1 MKNFPVLLF
10 LILAALCLTLAGGC
24 SCDDDDDDN
33 DDNDSSDNDD
43 DDDNDAADDD
53 TTDDDDADDDDDTT
67 DDDADDDDD
76 DTPPYNTELC
86 EPAMAAIYEDCHL
99 SITVGETPLTREE
112 AVASCENV
120 EYLFWPCALDCYLDY
135 EEDCLAMYVC
145 LQECIAE

>member
-24 SCDDDDDDN
+24 SCDDDDDD
-33 DDNDSSDNDD
+33 
-43 DDDNDAADDD
+43 
-53 TTDDDDADDDDDTT
+53 
-67 DDDADDDDD
+67 DD
-76 DTPPYNTELC
+76 DTPPYNIELC
-86 EPAMAAIYEDCHL
+86 EPAMAAIYEECHL

>member
-1 MKNFPVLLF
+1 MKKFLVLFL
-10 LILAALCLTLAGGC
+10 LILAALCLSLTGAC

-33 DDNDSSDNDD
+33 DDNDSGDD
-43 DDDNDAADDD
+43 DDDDDDTDDDMVDDD
-53 TTDDDDADDDDDTT
+53 TTDDDT

-86 EPAMAAIYEDCHL
+86 EPAMEAVYEECHL
-99 SITVGETPLTREE
+99 SITVGETPLTQEE

-135 EEDCLAMYVC
+135 EEDCLAMYAC